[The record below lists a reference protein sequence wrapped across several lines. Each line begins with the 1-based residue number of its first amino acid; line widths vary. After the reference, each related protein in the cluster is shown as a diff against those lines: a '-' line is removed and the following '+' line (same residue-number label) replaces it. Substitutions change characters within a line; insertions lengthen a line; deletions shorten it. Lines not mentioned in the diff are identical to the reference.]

1 MKKTPSFLACLA
13 LAVLATSAH
22 AGSKFYKW
30 TDAQGVTHYTAE
42 PPPSTVKGASE
53 VKVRSQHVPEEV
65 ADAATSAQEAGNN
78 AQKTDAKDK
87 GKDQG
92 QAKSKEK
99 EKDKEQKKE
108 GAAGNERYAERC
120 TKLNADLD
128 TMKTHTQIRVSDGKG
143 EAKLLSDEEKNAK
156 QDEVQRQI
164 KAFCE

>member
-1 MKKTPSFLACLA
+1 MKKTHSFLACLA
-13 LAVLATSAH
+13 LAVLATSAQ

-53 VKVRSQHVPEEV
+53 VKVRSQQLPEEA

-78 AQKTDAKDK
+78 AQKTDTK
-87 GKDQG
+87 GKDQD